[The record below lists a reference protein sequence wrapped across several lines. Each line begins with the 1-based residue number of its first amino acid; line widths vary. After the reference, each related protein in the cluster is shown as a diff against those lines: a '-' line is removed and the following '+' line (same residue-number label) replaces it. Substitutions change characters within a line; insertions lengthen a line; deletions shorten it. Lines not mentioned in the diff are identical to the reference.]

1 MSNFIFQDEIEE
13 ESNDDCN
20 KADKFWRILVIDD
33 DEAVHE
39 VTKLVLSDAEIEHRK
54 LDIVSAFSSQQ
65 AKEIMLNDNS
75 FCMAFVDVVMETDH
89 AGLELVE
96 WIRKEHKNQA
106 IRLVLRTG
114 QAGSAPEAKVI
125 KEFDINDYKEKTDFT
140 ANKMITTVYASIRA
154 YRDIMTIQ
162 RSLDAFKKLIEA
174 THDLLK
180 INQLK
185 NFGSAALNHL
195 LALMNVE
202 SSALYIARTQTDFTQ
217 NTTSSIIA
225 CTGKYVC
232 ESDSL
237 EGSAIDQ
244 HVKVRIMQVFTEQ
257 SHYRDNECFVGY
269 YQGSNN
275 SASVLYIEFEDDNEH
290 FKSSLAELFAT
301 NVALILESL
310 TKQKEIETTQKEL
323 LFIVGEAVEARSKE
337 TGAHVRRVAIICDML
352 AKKAGLEEDFVE
364 AIRLAAPL
372 HDLGKIVIPE
382 NILHKSGKLVGEDWE
397 VMKSHAQ
404 VGADILEKSTVGISK
419 LAARLAHS
427 HHENWDGSGYPDGLK
442 AEEIPIEARIM
453 AVADVFD
460 ALGSKRC
467 YKEAWSTEKI
477 KEFLLSQRGIKFEP
491 KLVNIIID
499 NFDEFLEVRA
509 NYPDYVGSEK
519 Q

>member
-1 MSNFIFQDEIEE
+1 MSNFIFQDEVEDEI
-13 ESNDDCN
+13 NN
-20 KADKFWRILVIDD
+20 KPNKTDKFWRILVIDD
-33 DEAVHE
+33 DELVHQ
-39 VTKLVLSDAEIEHRK
+39 VTKLVLADTEIEHRK
-54 LDIVSAFSSQQ
+54 LEIVSAFSSKE
-65 AKEIMLNDNS
+65 AKEIMKKDDS

-96 WIRKEHKNQA
+96 WIRNEQKNQA

-140 ANKMITTVYASIRA
+140 ANKMVTTVYASIRA

-185 NFGSAALNHL
+185 SFGSAALNHL

-202 SSALYIARTQTDFTQ
+202 SSALYIARTQIDFAQ
-217 NTTSSIIA
+217 NSTSSIIA

-237 EGSAIDQ
+237 ETSDIHQQVKARIQQVFIDQ
-244 HVKVRIMQVFTEQ
+244 T
-257 SHYRDNECFVGY
+257 HYRDESCFVGFY
-269 YQGSNN
+269 RASNN
-275 SASVLYIEFEDDNEH
+275 SVSVLYIEFEDDHEH
-290 FKSSLAELFAT
+290 FKANLAELFAT

-310 TKQKEIETTQKEL
+310 TKQQEIEKTQKEL

-337 TGAHVRRVAIICDML
+337 TGAHVRRVAIICEML
-352 AKKAGLEEDFVE
+352 ARYLGLEESFVE
-364 AIRLAAPL
+364 AIRLVAPL
-372 HDLGKIVIPE
+372 HDLGKIAIPE
-382 NILHKSGKLVGEDWE
+382 HILHNQGKLEGHDWTI
-397 VMKSHAQ
+397 MQSHAQ
-404 VGADILEKSTVGISK
+404 IGANILEKSTVSISQ
-419 LAARLAHS
+419 LAARLANF
-427 HHENWDGSGYPDGLK
+427 HHENWDGSGYPEGLK
-442 AEEIPIEARIM
+442 GEEIPIEARIM

-467 YKEAWSTEKI
+467 YKEPWQAERI
-477 KEFLLSQRGIKFEP
+477 KEFLLSQIDKKFEA
-491 KLVNIIID
+491 KLVHIIID
-499 NFDEFLEVRA
+499 NYDEFLDVRVQ
-509 NYPDYVGSEK
+509 YPDLIEPED
-519 Q
+519 